1 MNYFEAKNIHKSFD
15 NHKVIEDISITL
27 KEAECVSLLGISG
40 IGKTTLFN
48 VLAGLYKPD
57 QGQVILKN
65 EDITNSTGKIS
76 YMQQDDLLLEF
87 KNIVDNVSLPLILK
101 GIKKPQAIDEA
112 QKYFPQFGLEGT
124 ENKYPSQ
131 LSGGMRQRAALLRT
145 YLFSNNLMLLDEP
158 FSALDAIT
166 KLNIHSWFLKTIK
179 LFKSTIIFITHDID
193 EAIYLSD
200 RIYILSGT
208 PGKITKEIIVSAKNR
223 DSNFSLTE
231 DFLSIKKDII
241 ESLNLY

>member
-1 MNYFEAKNIHKSFD
+1 MSYFEANNIHKSFGD
-15 NHKVIEDISITL
+15 NKVIEDISL
-27 KEAECVSLLGISG
+27 SLHEAECVSLLGISG

-57 QGQVILKN
+57 QGQVLLKN
-65 EDITNSTGKIS
+65 EDITNTTGKIS

-101 GIKKPQAIDEA
+101 GIKKPKAYAEA
-112 QKYFPQFGLEGT
+112 LKYFPEFGLEDT
-124 ENKYPSQ
+124 ATKYPSQ

-166 KLNIHSWFLKTIK
+166 KSLLHSWFLKTIK
-179 LFKSTIIFITHDID
+179 HFKSTIIFITHDID

-200 RIYILSGT
+200 RIYILSGN
-208 PGKITKEIIVSAKNR
+208 PGKITKEIIINTKNR
-223 DSNFSLTE
+223 NSNFNLSE
-231 DFLSIKKDII
+231 EFISIKKEII
-241 ESLNLY
+241 TSLHLS